1 MHVASY
7 EKSVLAAK
15 KTLEKKYVFFW
26 IFIIVCVIAMF
37 FSEMNIGI
45 SIILGIVAG
54 VAFFRLYFLFEKHH
68 TVSYIKNLSAL
79 AREVD
84 VEIQICEKQLQLA
97 ESLVKRAKKAPEIL
111 SGISESNTETL
122 IRLIHECARQ
132 FEEERENISYSSL
145 YSGEKFLSRKEKQ
158 KGNRPVRYVFCFVDK
173 SPFVFK
179 TDYIPDLDSSNYKHR
194 LEISLDIIK
203 GSAEMKKT
211 VREVIGDCMK
221 SLPSH
226 QEELAG
232 HIFKIIKGEQERLK
246 YVRDKI
252 EKQMKDRRE
261 SIK

>member
-7 EKSVLAAK
+7 ERPVLAAK
-15 KTLEKKYVFFW
+15 KTLEKKYVFFL

-45 SIILGIVAG
+45 SMILGIVAG
-54 VAFFRLYFLFEKHH
+54 VVFFRLYFLFEKHH

-97 ESLVKRAKKAPEIL
+97 ESLLKRAKKAPEIL
-111 SGISESNTETL
+111 SGIPESNTETL
-122 IRLIHECARQ
+122 IQLIHECARQ
-132 FEEERENISYSSL
+132 FEKERENISYSSL
-145 YSGEKFLSRKEKQ
+145 YSGEKFLSQKVKQ
-158 KGNRPVRYVFCFVDK
+158 KGNRPVRYVICFVDK

-179 TDYIPDLDSSNYKHR
+179 TAYIPDSSNYKHR

-203 GSAEMKKT
+203 GSVEMKKT
-211 VREVIGDCMK
+211 VSEVIGDCMK
-221 SLPSH
+221 FLPSY
-226 QEELAG
+226 QKDLAER
-232 HIFKIIKGEQERLK
+232 IFKIIGEERGRLRC
-246 YVRDKI
+246 VREGIEEQIKDK
-252 EKQMKDRRE
+252 RE